1 MNHRFLL
8 RLVTNFTV
16 YLLTLS
22 CFAIVL
28 WVIDEVL
35 RWDILPD
42 AWSLLVRAL
51 LVAGGIIAFVLVV
64 MNVILSLALLAEAN
78 ASRALLPNY
87 HISARLKRRIG
98 KIMLAAVLAIA
109 LLFGGLEVI
118 TQVRTQS
125 SIQTAQAEFNQTQN
139 TMDRSAKQV
148 LGLFTQQ
155 LLEAIDTNTL
165 AEKGEL
171 GNLRKLL
178 NSIQASFPNQP
189 STTVVIKATQ
199 APYEYASINANSI
212 KSNKQGQLFLSP
224 QLYTG
229 FPTKQETQIIKQ
241 LFSGKLVAPKD
252 PLKGSVIKNTIPSS
266 WGLLKR
272 NNRAIAVV
280 YLEAKYSPN
289 GDPNLFN
296 QDFHHNGPAS
306 LLTN

>member
-8 RLVTNFTV
+8 RLVTNFAV

-22 CFAIVL
+22 CFGIVL

-87 HISARLKRRIG
+87 HISAHVKRRIG
-98 KIMLAAVLAIA
+98 KIMLAGVIAIA
-109 LLFGGLEVI
+109 LLFGGLEIVN
-118 TQVRTQS
+118 QVRTQGS
-125 SIQTAQAEFNQTQN
+125 VRTARAEFNQTQDA
-139 TMDRSAKQV
+139 MDRTVEQV
-148 LGLFTQQ
+148 LGLFTPQ

-165 AEKGEL
+165 ADKGEL

-189 STTVVIKATQ
+189 STTVVVRATQ
-199 APYEYASINANSI
+199 VPYQYASIDANSI

-252 PLKGSVIKNTIPSS
+252 PLKGNVINNTIPSS
-266 WGLLKR
+266 WGVLKR

-280 YLEAKYSPN
+280 YLQAKYP
-289 GDPNLFN
+289 PNLN
-296 QDFHHNGPAS
+296 PALPSRDFHHDGPGS

>member
-22 CFAIVL
+22 CFGIVL
-28 WVIDEVL
+28 WVIDEIL
-35 RWDILPD
+35 KWDILPD

-51 LVAGGIIAFVLVV
+51 LLAGGIIAFVLVV

-98 KIMLAAVLAIA
+98 KIMLVAVLAIA

-139 TMDRSAKQV
+139 TMDRSVKQV

-178 NSIQASFPNQP
+178 NSIQASFPDQP
-189 STTVVIKATQ
+189 STTVVIRATQ
-199 APYEYASINANSI
+199 APYKYASINANSI
-212 KSNKQGQLFLSP
+212 KSNKQGLFLSP

-266 WGLLKR
+266 WGVLKR

-280 YLEAKYSPN
+280 YLEAKYPPHGN
-289 GDPNLFN
+289 PNLFN
-296 QDFHHNGPAS
+296 RDFHHNGPAN

>member
-8 RLVTNFTV
+8 RIVTNFAV

-22 CFAIVL
+22 CFGIVL

-35 RWDILPD
+35 KWDILPD

-87 HISARLKRRIG
+87 HISGRLKRRIG
-98 KIMLAAVLAIA
+98 KIMLAGVVAIA
-109 LLFGGLEVI
+109 LLFGGLEVV
-118 TQVRTQS
+118 TQVRTQA
-125 SIQTAQAEFNQTQN
+125 SIRTSRAEFNQTQDA
-139 TMDRSAKQV
+139 MDRSVEQV
-148 LGLFTQQ
+148 LRLFTPQ
-155 LLEAIDTNTL
+155 LLEGIDTNTL
-165 AEKGEL
+165 AERGEL

-189 STTVVIKATQ
+189 STTVVVRATQ
-199 APYEYASINANSI
+199 APYQYAIINANSI

-229 FPTKQETQIIKQ
+229 FPTKQETQIINQ
-241 LFSGKLVAPKD
+241 LFSGKLVALKD
-252 PLKGSVIKNTIPSS
+252 PLKGNVINNTIPSS
-266 WGLLKR
+266 WGVLKR

-280 YLEAKYSPN
+280 YLQNKYPPN
-289 GDPNLFN
+289 GDPTLSNR
-296 QDFHHNGPAS
+296 DFHHDGPAS